1 MRRGPQVLGRLP
13 AGVQVQLAADEQVDR
28 GGVIIESSAGRL
40 DARIAERLSRG
51 RPTRRVDG
59 ALNEYGRGTAV

>member
-28 GGVIIESSAGRL
+28 GGVIIESGAGRL
-40 DARIAERLSRG
+40 DARIAERLSR
-51 RPTRRVDG
+51 VG
-59 ALNEYGRGTAV
+59 AQLAELTEP